1 MSKHLVYELGMKGKK
16 IPTNFLVNHISSSF
30 VGMVQWWLD
39 NKLEQTPEELSDY
52 FMAVIEPILVSE

>member
-1 MSKHLVYELGMKGKK
+1 
-16 IPTNFLVNHISSSF
+16 
-30 VGMVQWWLD
+30 MVQWWLD